1 MSLGSTVEAPATTE
15 WWRSAVVYQL
25 YIRSFADGD
34 GEGVGD
40 IAGIRARLPHLR
52 DLGVDA
58 VWINPWYPSPM
69 ADAGYDVTDYRAIEP
84 AFGTSAEATALIAE
98 AHALGL
104 RVLLDIVPNHTSDQ
118 HAWFQAALAGD
129 AAARARYL
137 FRPGRGDG
145 PPNDWQSIFGG
156 PAWSQVADGS
166 WYLHLFDPGQPD
178 LDWSNPEVVAE
189 FESILRFWFDQGV
202 DGFRI
207 DVAHGLVKAAGL
219 PDVGTAPDAAD
230 EEMLEPAHRPNHPF
244 WDREGVHEI
253 YRGWRKVADEYPE
266 GKVFVAEA
274 WVGSNER
281 LTRYLRADELH
292 TAFNFPYLNT
302 PWDSA
307 ALRAVIDESLST
319 YATIDAPATWVL
331 SNHDVVRH
339 VSRLGRPHAAGRHS
353 LSTLPPIETFDRELG
368 TRRARAAALLM
379 FALPGSAYVYQGDE
393 LGLWEVEDLPEAVL
407 QDPTWRRSGHTERGR
422 DGCRVPLPWSGAAA
436 PFGFS
441 PAGAAEEPW
450 LPQPAD
456 FAGVTVAAQETDA
469 GSMLA
474 LYRTALALRH
484 SHPALGGGELTWRPA
499 EPGVLAFDRDPGF
512 TCVVNLSDGPVALPH
527 GARVLLSSVPL
538 QDGRLPVDAAAWLE
552 R

>member
-1 MSLGSTVEAPATTE
+1 MTLGSTVEAPAITD
-15 WWRSAVVYQL
+15 WWRTAVVYQL

-34 GEGVGD
+34 GDGVGD

-219 PDVGTAPDAAD
+219 PDVGTPADAAD
-230 EEMLEPAHRPNHPF
+230 EEMLEPAHRPDHPF
-244 WDREGVHEI
+244 WDRDGVHEV

-319 YATIDAPATWVL
+319 YATVDAPATWVL

-339 VSRLGRPHAAGRHS
+339 VSRLGRPLAAGRHS
-353 LSTLPPIETFDRELG
+353 LSALPPIETLDRELG

-474 LYRTALALRH
+474 LYRAALALRH

-538 QDGRLPVDAAAWLE
+538 VDGRLPVDAAAWLE